1 MSLVFCCCH
10 AASSWMS
17 IILDESAR
25 TELLTSKSICVIGEI
40 VLAKVV
46 QWDRV
51 YPNPIHCQKKKCL
64 YGNSNCF
71 QSLQEHCGSLKLTIC
86 FPPDGLVISNMP
98 CIVSV
103 STTCACK
110 NFALFILDK
119 QRRITFRGLQ

>member
-40 VLAKVV
+40 VPAKVV

-51 YPNPIHCQKKKCL
+51 YPNPIHCQKKAFVRK
-64 YGNSNCF
+64 
-71 QSLQEHCGSLKLTIC
+71 LKL
-86 FPPDGLVISNMP
+86 FPVLARALRLTKVNSMFSTRWLNMP
-98 CIVSV
+98 CRMYNLYLQELTLPCSFWRSSGGSHFMI
-103 STTCACK
+103 
-110 NFALFILDK
+110 FHEG
-119 QRRITFRGLQ
+119 RRL